1 MSAQSSSFPGDLTGL
16 PKRGLALLFDPDRF
30 DPDRVLAL
38 LPLADLV
45 LVGGSVLTH
54 GSLQECVGF
63 MKTHSPVPTL
73 IFPGNGMH
81 LDGRAD
87 GLLLLSLV
95 SGRNPELLIGQHVQ
109 AAPLLNA
116 LSVRCF
122 PTGYILIDGGKTTT
136 VSYISNTTP
145 IPHDKPELAAA
156 TALAAALL
164 GMQVVYLDAGSG
176 ADRPV
181 PADTIAAVRKSVSL
195 PIFVGG
201 GIRSAS
207 AASAAWKAGA
217 DWLVVGTAGEQSHQ
231 LVEAIAQEK
240 PL

>member
-1 MSAQSSSFPGDLTGL
+1 MSAQSSPFPGELAGL

-30 DPDRVLAL
+30 DADRILAL

-45 LVGGSVLTH
+45 LVGGSVLTQ
-54 GSLQECVGF
+54 GNLQECVGF
-63 MKTHSPVPTL
+63 MKMHSTVPTL
-73 IFPGNGMH
+73 IFPGNAMH

-95 SGRNPELLIGQHVQ
+95 SGRNPDLLIGQHVQ
-109 AAPLLNA
+109 AAPQLNA
-116 LSVRCF
+116 LSMRCF
-122 PTGYILIDGGKTTT
+122 PTGYLLIDGGKTTT

-156 TALAAALL
+156 TALAASLL
-164 GMQVVYLDAGSG
+164 GMQIVYLDAGSG

-181 PADTIAAVRKSVSL
+181 PPQTIAAVRRMVNL

-201 GIRSAS
+201 GIRSGD
-207 AASAAWKAGA
+207 AAATAWSAGA
-217 DWLVVGTAGEQSHQ
+217 DWLVVGTAGEQSHS
-231 LVEAIAQEK
+231 LVEDIARQK

>member
-1 MSAQSSSFPGDLTGL
+1 MSRVEIGGRQRIKKKKTNRSHASIREADKIWLGTPAQ
-16 PKRGLALLFDPDRF
+16 
-30 DPDRVLAL
+30 
-38 LPLADLV
+38 
-45 LVGGSVLTH
+45 
-54 GSLQECVGF
+54 
-63 MKTHSPVPTL
+63 
-73 IFPGNGMH
+73 I
-81 LDGRAD
+81 GRA
-87 GLLLLSLV
+87 
-95 SGRNPELLIGQHVQ
+95 
-109 AAPLLNA
+109 
-116 LSVRCF
+116 
-122 PTGYILIDGGKTTT
+122 TYILIDGGKTTT

>member
-1 MSAQSSSFPGDLTGL
+1 MSAYSSSFPGGIAGL

-30 DPDRVLAL
+30 DPDRILAL
-38 LPLADLV
+38 LPLADLI

-54 GSLQECVGF
+54 GSLQECIGF
-63 MKTHSPVPTL
+63 IKTHSSLPVL

-95 SGRNPELLIGQHVQ
+95 SGRNPDLLIGQHVQ
-109 AAPLLNA
+109 AAPQLNA
-116 LSVRCF
+116 LSMRCF
-122 PTGYILIDGGKTTT
+122 PTAYLLIDGGKTTT

-156 TALAAALL
+156 TALAAVLL

-181 PADTIAAVRKSVSL
+181 SADTIAAVRKTVSL

-201 GIRSAS
+201 GIRSAV
-207 AASAAWKAGA
+207 AAAAAWKAGA
-217 DWLVVGTAGEQSHQ
+217 DWLVVGTAGEQSLS

-240 PL
+240 PF

>member
-1 MSAQSSSFPGDLTGL
+1 MSAQSSSFPGGLTGL

-30 DPDRVLAL
+30 DPNRVLAL

-54 GSLQECVGF
+54 GSVQECVGF
-63 MKTHSPVPTL
+63 LKTHSPAPTL

-109 AAPLLNA
+109 AAPQLNA
-116 LSVRCF
+116 LSMRCF
-122 PTGYILIDGGKTTT
+122 PTGYILIDGGKPTT

-181 PADTIAAVRKSVSL
+181 PPATIAAVRKSVSL

-201 GIRSAS
+201 GIRSAA

-217 DWLVVGTAGEQSHQ
+217 DWLVVGTAGEQSHH